1 VRRGAAVTAV
11 AVAVAAGAW
20 ALLRGGDSAFP
31 APRELT
37 VAGSWAAPNADLAGS
52 RAAPGSKIDTHS
64 VGRLRRLW
72 RFTLDEPPTFSGVL
86 ASTPLVLAGRVFVQ
100 TLHSNV
106 YALDADTGKVVW
118 KLRLER
124 DSGGPNGLA
133 AGGGRLFGS
142 TDTSLFALDPSTG
155 AVAWTRRLTGAQ
167 EPIDMAP
174 AVAGGLVF
182 TGSTAQHPGGKGRL
196 YAVDATT
203 GRVRWRLTTVR
214 DAWADPA
221 VASGG
226 SLWWTPTLGDD
237 GRLYVGTG
245 NPLPWGGTPAAPN
258 GRAYAGPAL
267 YTDTLLA
274 LDARTGSIE
283 WYDQVTPHDV
293 RDYDFSLPPILARA
307 GGRDLVVGGGK
318 GGRVVAWDRRSH
330 RRLWTASV
338 GLHRN
343 DEGPLPR
350 QPVQVC
356 PGLLGG
362 ILTPM
367 AHAGG
372 RIYVPVVDLCMRG
385 SAVGYE
391 SFMSADYASGR
402 GELVA
407 LDAATGARVWT
418 RKLPSP
424 VFGCATASADLVVT
438 ATYDGR
444 VYAVD
449 ADTGAT
455 RWSARE
461 PAGVNGCPAVAGD
474 LLVVPAGAEPST
486 IPTPTPVV
494 DAYRLAP
501 R

>member
-1 VRRGAAVTAV
+1 MRR
-11 AVAVAAGAW
+11 AVAVAATAAALAAGLGAW
-20 ALLRGGDSAFP
+20 LLLRGDDSP
-31 APRELT
+31 
-37 VAGSWAAPNADLAGS
+37 GWAAPNADAAGT
-52 RAAPGSKIDTHS
+52 RAAERSAIDARS
-64 VGRLRRLW
+64 VGTLRRAW
-72 RFTLDEPPTFSGVL
+72 RFAIPEPPTFSGAI
-86 ASTPLVLAGRVFVQ
+86 ASTPLVLDGRVYVQ
-100 TLHSNV
+100 TLRSNV
-106 YALDADTGKVVW
+106 YALDADTGAVVW
-118 KLRLER
+118 KRRFER
-124 DSGGPNGLA
+124 VDGGPNGLA
-133 AGGGRLFGS
+133 AVGDSLFGS
-142 TDTSLFALDPSTG
+142 TDTTLFALERGSG
-155 AVAWTRRLTGAQ
+155 ATIWSRRLTSPR

-174 AVAGGLVF
+174 AVADGIVF
-182 TGSTAQHPGGKGRL
+182 TASTAQRPGGKGRI
-196 YAVDATT
+196 YAVDAAT

-214 DAWADPA
+214 DAWADPT

-226 SLWWTPTLGDD
+226 SVWWTPTLDGD

-245 NPLPWGGTPAAPN
+245 NPLPWGGTRAAPN
-258 GRAYAGPAL
+258 GGAYAGPAL

-274 LDARTGSIE
+274 LDARTGAID

-318 GGRVVAWDRRSH
+318 GGRVIAWDRRSH
-330 RRLWTASV
+330 RRVWTASV

-343 DEGPLPR
+343 DSGPLPR
-350 QPVQVC
+350 RLVSVC

-372 RIYVPVVDLCMRG
+372 RIYVPVVDLCTRG

-391 SFMSADYASGR
+391 SFMSIDYASGR
-402 GELVA
+402 GEVVA
-407 LDAATGARVWT
+407 LDAASGARVWT

-424 VFGCATASADLVVT
+424 VFGCATAAADLVVT

-444 VYAVD
+444 VYALD

-455 RWSARE
+455 RWTARE
-461 PAGVNGCPAVAGD
+461 PAGVNACPAVAGD
-474 LLVVPAGAEPST
+474 LLVVPAGAEPPS
-486 IPTPTPVV
+486 IATPTPVV
-494 DAYRLAP
+494 DAYRLTAA

>member
-1 VRRGAAVTAV
+1 MRRTAAVAAV
-11 AVAVAAGAW
+11 VLAAAAGAW
-20 ALLRGGDSAFP
+20 LLLAGRDPGFP
-31 APRELT
+31 TPKELGVPGT
-37 VAGSWAAPNADLAGS
+37 WAAPNADLAGS
-52 RAAPGSKIDTHS
+52 RAAPGSAIDSRS

-72 RFTLDEPPTFSGVL
+72 RFTLPEQPTFSGVV
-86 ASTPLVLAGRVFVQ
+86 ASTPLVLGGRVYVQ
-100 TLHSNV
+100 TLRSNV
-106 YALDADTGKVVW
+106 YALDADTGAVVW
-118 KLRLER
+118 KLKLDRE
-124 DSGGPNGLA
+124 SGGPNGLS
-133 AGGGRLFGS
+133 AGDGRLFGS
-142 TDTSLFALDPSTG
+142 TDTTVFALEPASG
-155 AVAWTRRLTGAQ
+155 RRVWTRRLTSAR

-182 TGSTAQHPGGKGRL
+182 IGSTAQRAGGKGRL
-196 YAVDATT
+196 YALDAAT
-203 GRVRWRLTTVR
+203 GRVRWSLTTVR
-214 DAWADPA
+214 DAWADPT

-226 SLWWTPTLGDD
+226 SLWWTPTVDRD
-237 GRLYVGTG
+237 GSLYVGTG
-245 NPLPWGGTPAAPN
+245 NPLPWGGTPEAPN
-258 GRAYAGPAL
+258 GGSYAGPAL

-274 LDARTGSIE
+274 LDARTGSLD
-283 WYDQVTPHDV
+283 WYDQVIPHDV

-318 GGRVVAWDRRSH
+318 GGRVVAWDRHSH
-330 RRLWTASV
+330 RRVWTAAV

-343 DEGPLPR
+343 DSGPLPR
-350 QPVQVC
+350 TPVTVC

-372 RIYVPVVDLCMRG
+372 RIYVPVVDLCMQG

-391 SFMSADYASGR
+391 SFMSADYAAGR

-418 RKLPSP
+418 RRLPAP
-424 VFGCATASADLVVT
+424 VFGCATASADLVLT

-444 VYAVD
+444 VYALD
-449 ADTGAT
+449 ADTGTT
-455 RWSARE
+455 RWTARE
-461 PAGVNGCPAVAGD
+461 PAGINGCPAVAGD

-486 IPTPTPVV
+486 IATPTPVV